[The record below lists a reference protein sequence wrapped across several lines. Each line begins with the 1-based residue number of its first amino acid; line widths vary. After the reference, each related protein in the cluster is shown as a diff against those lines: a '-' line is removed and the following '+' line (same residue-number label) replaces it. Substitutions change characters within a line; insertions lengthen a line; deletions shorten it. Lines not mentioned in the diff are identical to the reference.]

1 MVDSLSTAEAIARTA
16 HATQLYAGRSYINAH
31 VKPVVDIIRRLGYN
45 HLYQMAGWLHDVIED
60 TPVTPAVLT
69 EKGIPQQVVRAVL
82 LVSKRPNVSHAAY
95 LQGVI
100 SDPYATV
107 VKFADSSAN
116 FASTVMLSPQL
127 PDIDFQRMV
136 NRYASNIAVLQPRLP
151 RPSLK

>member
-1 MVDSLSTAEAIARTA
+1 MVDLLSSAEAIARTA
-16 HATQLYAGRSYINAH
+16 HATQLYAGKSYIDAH
-31 VKPVVDIIRRLGYN
+31 VKPVVEIIRRLGYD
-45 HLYQMAGWLHDVIED
+45 HHYQAAGWLHDVIED
-60 TPVTPAVLT
+60 TPITPTFLT

-82 LVSKRPNVSHAAY
+82 FVSKQPKISHADY
-95 LQGVI
+95 LQGII

-136 NRYASNIAVLQPRLP
+136 SRYASNIAVLQPRLP
-151 RPSLK
+151 RPSFK